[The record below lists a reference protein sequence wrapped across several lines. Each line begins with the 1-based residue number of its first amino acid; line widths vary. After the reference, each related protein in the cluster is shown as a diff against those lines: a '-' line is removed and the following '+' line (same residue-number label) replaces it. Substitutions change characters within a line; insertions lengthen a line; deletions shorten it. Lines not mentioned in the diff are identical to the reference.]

1 MTNDLQR
8 SDIVSMAIA
17 MAQAL
22 QERGMRKITITT
34 LDNARVTVE
43 IEQDWTTAWKDRWKV

>member
-1 MTNDLQR
+1 MANDLQR
-8 SDIVSMAIA
+8 PDIVSMAIA

-43 IEQDWTTAWKDRWKV
+43 IEQDWTTAWKDRWKI